1 MKSPS
6 GSTRVSPPV
15 RLDLALANEQ
25 SAIALHPRRIREA
38 LRIALEDERV
48 ASCDLSVAVV
58 TDAQIHEINRQFLA
72 HDEPTDVITFELA
85 TPERVAGVPLLPR
98 GSPVRRGAA
107 LRLEGEIVVSA
118 ETARRRAPEFG
129 WTPHN
134 ELTLYLV
141 HGVLHLCG
149 YDDTSPSEVRL
160 MRQREGEVL
169 ERLGLRPRAT
179 TTR

>member
-1 MKSPS
+1 MKSPP
-6 GSTRVSPPV
+6 RSP
-15 RLDLALANEQ
+15 RLPPPLRFELALANEQ
-25 SAIALHPRRIREA
+25 SAIALHSRRIRDA
-38 LRIALEDERV
+38 LRTTLTDERV
-48 ASCDLSVAVV
+48 AWCELSVAVV
-58 TDAQIHEINRQFLA
+58 TDSRIHEINRQFLS

-85 TPERVAGVPLLPR
+85 SPERVKGAPLRPK
-98 GSPVRRGAA
+98 GCPVRRGAA

-129 WTPHN
+129 WTPHD

-149 YDDTSPSEVRL
+149 YDDTSPAEVQV
-160 MRQREGEVL
+160 MRQREMEVL
-169 ERLGLRPRAT
+169 DKLGLRPRAT

>member
-1 MKSPS
+1 MNSPS
-6 GSTRVSPPV
+6 GGKTTPSPLRFV
-15 RLDLALANEQ
+15 WSLANEQ
-25 SAIALHPRRIREA
+25 SSIALHQRRIREA
-38 LRIALEDERV
+38 LRITLVDERV

-58 TDAQIHEINRQFLA
+58 TDARIHEINRQFLA

-85 TPERVAGVPLLPR
+85 PPSRVAGVPLRPP
-98 GSPVRRGAA
+98 GTPVRRGSA

-129 WTPHN
+129 WTAHN

-149 YDDTSPSEVRL
+149 YDDTSPSEVKL
-160 MRQREGEVL
+160 MRRRELEVL
-169 ERLGLRPRAT
+169 ERLGLRPRAA